1 LAVVGIRGRGTEAL
15 RLPVVIEPV
24 SSLEVLEIIRV
35 RAVLKLRRKASQR
48 LGVGRGAFSGRW

>member
-1 LAVVGIRGRGTEAL
+1 
-15 RLPVVIEPV
+15 LPVVIEPV

-48 LGVGRGAFSGRW
+48 LGVGREAFSGRW